1 MDVIDPPK
9 VSQKPAFPT
18 LGIRLVTPFA
28 GMLKVR
34 DTLLSELYQWL
45 DQNTVTG
52 FHTFFLRLHVIDM
65 KGNMDL
71 EVGVTLD
78 SAHKGDARVKPGV
91 LPAGRYATLTY
102 REHDLRANALLQN
115 WAADQG
121 IAFDKTP
128 SPAGDLWLCR
138 YEAYVT
144 DPRSEK
150 RKKARQIQLNFL
162 TLAR

>member
-1 MDVIDPPK
+1 MDIIDPLK
-9 VSQKPAFPT
+9 VTRKPAIPT

-28 GMLKVR
+28 GMLKIR
-34 DTLLSELYQWL
+34 DTLLKELYKWL
-45 DQNTVTG
+45 DQHAVTAY
-52 FHTFFLRLHVIDM
+52 HSFFLRLHVIDM
-65 KGNMDL
+65 KGQMDL

-78 SAHKGDARVKPGV
+78 RAHEGDARVRPGA
-91 LPAGRYATLTY
+91 LPAGNYVTLTY

-128 SPAGDLWLCR
+128 SPAGDIWNCR

-162 TLAR
+162 TLSR

>member
-1 MDVIDPPK
+1 MDIIDPLE
-9 VSQKPAFPT
+9 VTQKPAIPT
-18 LGIRLVTPFA
+18 LGIRLITPFA

-34 DTLLSELYQWL
+34 DTLLKELYTWL
-45 DQNTVTG
+45 DQHAVNG
-52 FHTFFLRLHVIDM
+52 FHAFFLRLHVIDM

-78 SAHKGDARVKPGV
+78 SAHDGDARVRPGV
-91 LPAGRYATLTY
+91 LPAGKYVTLTY
-102 REHDLRANALLQN
+102 REHDLRANALLQK

-121 IAFDKTP
+121 IAFDRTA
-128 SPAGDLWLCR
+128 SPEGDIWLSR
-138 YEAYVT
+138 YEAYIT

-150 RKKARQIQLNFL
+150 HKKAWQIQLNFL